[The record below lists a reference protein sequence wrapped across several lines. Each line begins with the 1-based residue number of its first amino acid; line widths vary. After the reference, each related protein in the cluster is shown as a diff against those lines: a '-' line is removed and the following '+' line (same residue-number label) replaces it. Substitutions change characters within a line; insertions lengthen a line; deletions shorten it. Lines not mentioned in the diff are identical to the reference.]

1 MIQDLMQ
8 QVGCQDPSQVIKIGD
23 TPSDLHE
30 GTNAGCRLVIGV
42 TYGTHTREQ
51 LQPHPHTH
59 LVDSVE
65 ELHTLLLM
73 MLASSLLDL

>member
-1 MIQDLMQ
+1 MIQALMAQ
-8 QVGCQDPSQVIKIGD
+8 AEVADISTVAKIGD

-30 GTNAGCRLVIGV
+30 GTNAGCPLVIGV

-51 LQPHPHTH
+51 LEVHPHTH

-65 ELHTLLLM
+65 ELRNLLL
-73 MLASSLLDL
+73 AHAA